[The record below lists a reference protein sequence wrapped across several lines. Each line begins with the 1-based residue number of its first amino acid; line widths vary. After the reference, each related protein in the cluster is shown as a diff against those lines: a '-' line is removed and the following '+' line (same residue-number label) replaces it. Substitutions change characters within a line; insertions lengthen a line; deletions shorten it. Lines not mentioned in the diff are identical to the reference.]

1 MDVPRAHSPVTA
13 GVEGRGARVLSVRDR
28 CRRSEESALIE
39 QEVQDGRGRSS
50 TAGAVSRRCGQS
62 ALVMVACG
70 RGGGEAGAGMGV

>member
-50 TAGAVSRRCGQS
+50 TGKAERRREAPQR
-62 ALVMVACG
+62 
-70 RGGGEAGAGMGV
+70 RGFWDVRVVLLLCAAR